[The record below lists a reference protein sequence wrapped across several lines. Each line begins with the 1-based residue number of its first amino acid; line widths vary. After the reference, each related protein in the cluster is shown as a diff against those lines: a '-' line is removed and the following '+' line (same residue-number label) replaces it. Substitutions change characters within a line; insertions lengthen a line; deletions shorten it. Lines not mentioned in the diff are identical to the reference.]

1 MAVPAP
7 PPREA
12 FEAPAVAGGSE
23 ADRCGT
29 AAGEAGALRPGQQQA
44 RSRGRS
50 VRPALALRDA
60 PNVHSAVRQA
70 NLKGEDRCGSSQPAS
85 QARGE
90 ERPIKKRQRVSTK
103 ICGHVEPRPRLPQHA
118 SLLRPRERDRR

>member
-29 AAGEAGALRPGQQQA
+29 AAGEAGALRPGQKQA

-85 QARGE
+85 QARGG
-90 ERPIKKRQRVSTK
+90 PIKKSKTCV
-103 ICGHVEPRPRLPQHA
+103 
-118 SLLRPRERDRR
+118 